1 MGKGREGA
9 FKWQW
14 CETELDEQAEAVT
27 VVGPRAP
34 ETGLGLQPEHELRP
48 FRHTLST
55 RADPLGARTWLSQS
69 RGQAR
74 KGQAADPC
82 LNCLRTSGGPHLC

>member
-1 MGKGREGA
+1 MPSSTAGLGKGQWEAAGWAAWGRVFLPRGQGRGEGRLRYPERLGRRRVGKGREGA

-34 ETGLGLQPEHELRP
+34 ETGVGLRLEL
-48 FRHTLST
+48 
-55 RADPLGARTWLSQS
+55 
-69 RGQAR
+69 
-74 KGQAADPC
+74 
-82 LNCLRTSGGPHLC
+82 